1 MHADLSPIMKSHQF
15 LLNAKA
21 EDADEGEDLGA
32 VVVVMSEVKLTLN
45 KLEGYS
51 MVNLIEYTNP
61 CFVQKVVKGPKCVI
75 HFAWKNLLQIL
86 IVFRPI

>member
-1 MHADLSPIMKSHQF
+1 MKSRRF

-21 EDADEGEDLGA
+21 EDAGGEEDLA
-32 VVVVMSEVKLTLN
+32 EVVQVMEDLVKLTLN
-45 KLEGYS
+45 KFAGA

-75 HFAWKNLLQIL
+75 HFAWKNLQQIL
-86 IVFRPI
+86 IVFRPILLTN

>member
-21 EDADEGEDLGA
+21 EDAGEGEDLGA
-32 VVVVMSEVKLTLN
+32 AVVVIKLTLN

-61 CFVQKVVKGPKCVI
+61 YFVQKVVKGPKCVI